1 MPADDPLVA
10 AIHAMPATIASVD
23 AALASRFPEA
33 RPWHLMD
40 GRLLEDAV
48 AAGQLTPALRRR
60 MLGLVEH
67 AIAGGADAVL
77 LGCSMYGP
85 VAGIARGLW
94 TVPVMASDEAMHGRV
109 AEDAAGRVVLL
120 GSFASAVADAAT
132 RLRQALQE
140 RRVSIDLVELTA
152 AGAAEAAS
160 GGDHRALLESLVAA
174 AAEEAGDV
182 DAFVLC
188 QYSLT
193 PVHDALESALGV
205 PVYSPAHLAAEALR
219 RRVRP

>member
-1 MPADDPLVA
+1 MPADAPLVA

-33 RPWHLMD
+33 RLWHLMD

-132 RLRQALQE
+132 RLRQTLQE

-174 AAEEAGDV
+174 AAAAGDV

-193 PVHDALESALGV
+193 PVHDALQAALGV
-205 PVYSPAHLAAEALR
+205 PVHSPAHLAAEALR